1 MKWNE
6 MKWNNT
12 RIQEYKNTRI
22 QEYKNT
28 RIQNEL
34 ARIPLPGDWDY
45 YIQSESSNKT

>member
-6 MKWNNT
+6 RIQEYKIR

-22 QEYKNT
+22 QK
-28 RIQNEL
+28 EL

-45 YIQSESSNKT
+45 YRVNHPIKHKYGGNKT